1 MALPL
6 SMQLAPYTCPRPLE
20 LLQVLLGHS
29 ALTKDRQFTFL
40 SSLRGLVRKD
50 LGCAAGDATGFES
63 SYKDVREKALAHY
76 QRSTAS
82 WKTQGPHLAGSSNF
96 CIATQAAKS
105 KFAHRAT
112 EAAESAPTAIE
123 LGRKKEQVKEDELSE
138 MLKKNTTLESF
149 DLRNNKI
156 DVECLE
162 ALAKAMS
169 QNDNIKQLYIFEA
182 KASMKRQPSG
192 VCSIATTSTAR
203 SNRSIASYKR
213 KPTAEDQE
221 TMQKRFAQWF
231 SNTFTWT
238 STIGTKGTGEDVAQ
252 DSEKEPVEEAENVVK
267 FLRCCGQQWP
277 EDGLKLDEVF
287 LKTVQAIE
295 GQESAEGTSRMS
307 KMLRKLSE
315 VIINQ
320 EQRTLVLAHML
331 LGDEEAKELAQA
343 VGGLLKLSKVQVINL
358 YGNGDIGF
366 RGLQALAKAVS
377 NNNDIKKLY
386 IFREAKDSHGQP
398 SPNVGEVVSE
408 DRLVAF
414 MRQCGRALLQGQ
426 CKSVKTGTNSVVPRR
441 SRLSQTSMTANGGGL
456 ILGDVF
462 SKVIQAIESQEASA
476 VQQAPC
482 NNAVRFTDTS
492 DPMRKESE
500 VRTPQMSKMLR
511 KLSEVIINQE
521 NQLNLSSMDLTD
533 EEAEVLAQAVRG
545 LLNISDIRVIDLR
558 NNKIS
563 VSGLEALAKALSKHA
578 TVQEL
583 YIVSDDIQGGNEKE
597 VNKSLLALM
606 RKWGRALHHQE
617 TTLSSVLKE
626 VFATA
631 IKKETLLD
639 LKKMHLNDKDVEE
652 LAPLLPRVLQCKVQ
666 VIDLRNNDMG
676 LDGFKALAKASVN
689 DELLKGLLIFS
700 SDSQGN
706 QEEKEALLAL
716 MRKWGAVL
724 QSQDRLK
731 QEETKLNKVFSK
743 VFEATMKKA
752 EVLDLSKMGLS
763 NVEAQALAE
772 GVLGLLKISN
782 VQFIDLRSSEIGL
795 YGFEALAK
803 AFSMN
808 FTLKRLKIFSPDGEG
823 NEEASGVLLN
833 FMRQCGTALLNQDR
847 FKLGNICLD
856 VMKALEGQEQNGKV
870 LKALQMLGKAIA
882 HQEKTLSLNAMKL
895 DLEETKAVVE
905 AMYLHLTLEELWLR
919 GCGLGDEGVKA
930 VAKALERKSALR
942 RLDVDENG
950 IGDEGTEALVNAL
963 EVNTTLEM
971 LYIGRNR
978 GISAQGRQ
986 ELEMVRKKKL
996 AHGQDFRWF

>member
-1 MALPL
+1 
-6 SMQLAPYTCPRPLE
+6 
-20 LLQVLLGHS
+20 
-29 ALTKDRQFTFL
+29 
-40 SSLRGLVRKD
+40 
-50 LGCAAGDATGFES
+50 
-63 SYKDVREKALAHY
+63 
-76 QRSTAS
+76 
-82 WKTQGPHLAGSSNF
+82 
-96 CIATQAAKS
+96 
-105 KFAHRAT
+105 
-112 EAAESAPTAIE
+112 
-123 LGRKKEQVKEDELSE
+123 
-138 MLKKNTTLESF
+138 
-149 DLRNNKI
+149 
-156 DVECLE
+156 
-162 ALAKAMS
+162 
-169 QNDNIKQLYIFEA
+169 
-182 KASMKRQPSG
+182 
-192 VCSIATTSTAR
+192 
-203 SNRSIASYKR
+203 
-213 KPTAEDQE
+213 
-221 TMQKRFAQWF
+221 
-231 SNTFTWT
+231 
-238 STIGTKGTGEDVAQ
+238 
-252 DSEKEPVEEAENVVK
+252 
-267 FLRCCGQQWP
+267 
-277 EDGLKLDEVF
+277 
-287 LKTVQAIE
+287 
-295 GQESAEGTSRMS
+295 
-307 KMLRKLSE
+307 
-315 VIINQ
+315 
-320 EQRTLVLAHML
+320 
-331 LGDEEAKELAQA
+331 
-343 VGGLLKLSKVQVINL
+343 
-358 YGNGDIGF
+358 
-366 RGLQALAKAVS
+366 
-377 NNNDIKKLY
+377 
-386 IFREAKDSHGQP
+386 
-398 SPNVGEVVSE
+398 
-408 DRLVAF
+408 
-414 MRQCGRALLQGQ
+414 
-426 CKSVKTGTNSVVPRR
+426 
-441 SRLSQTSMTANGGGL
+441 
-456 ILGDVF
+456 
-462 SKVIQAIESQEASA
+462 
-476 VQQAPC
+476 
-482 NNAVRFTDTS
+482 
-492 DPMRKESE
+492 
-500 VRTPQMSKMLR
+500 
-511 KLSEVIINQE
+511 
-521 NQLNLSSMDLTD
+521 MDLTD
-533 EEAEVLAQAVRG
+533 EEAEVLAQAVRE

-606 RKWGRALHHQE
+606 RKWGRALHHQDRRA
-617 TTLSSVLKE
+617 S
-626 VFATA
+626 
-631 IKKETLLD
+631 ETLLD

-716 MRKWGAVL
+716 MRKWGA
-724 QSQDRLK
+724 
-731 QEETKLNKVFSK
+731 
-743 VFEATMKKA
+743 A

-847 FKLGNICLD
+847 
-856 VMKALEGQEQNGKV
+856 
-870 LKALQMLGKAIA
+870 
-882 HQEKTLSLNAMKL
+882 HSEKTLSLNAMKL